1 MSNFASAP
9 HASQRASALR
19 PVACFAVSCTLGW
32 SVIASV
38 QANQVDISYQQP
50 AQAVIDIV
58 DAAPAPRAS
67 VGPGGDY
74 LLVQRYPALPSI
86 EDLASAEYRLAG
98 RRINP
103 DNNTVSQTSYIA
115 DLELVDAHTGDSRA
129 ITGLPEDSRIIG
141 TSWAPNGDYIA
152 VLNMQADSVDLYRI
166 SVASGEA
173 QQWSDV
179 QVNTVWNTS
188 IQWLHDS
195 QGVYL
200 MAVDPERGSEP
211 QAGRAPDGPVITESR
226 GRTAPARTYQDLLGN
241 SHDETLFDYYFSS
254 KIAHVSASGD
264 VTYVGDAGVYNT
276 FSLSPDNNYLLVT
289 ELQRPYSYAVPQSR
303 FARRTD
309 VWNLAGESVYNVAEQ
324 GLADN
329 LPISFDAVI
338 AEPRSMSW
346 RNDAAATLVWAQAAD
361 GGDPRNESEY
371 RDYVYQLAAPF
382 TDDEPQLLASL
393 QSRFSRL
400 VAGDDNNA
408 IVFERWWASREE
420 RAWHIDPT
428 SERDSHLLWERSWQD
443 RYNDPGSPMMTRDE
457 RGRGVLFMDEGQ
469 ILLNGAGASDEG
481 DRPFVDRLDLASGE
495 TERLW
500 RSEAPYYERALSLL
514 DADTMTF
521 LTQRESVNE
530 PADFYRRTLADDSLI
545 ALTDTPHPMPDTQG
559 ISRQLIHY
567 EREDGLPMSATL
579 FLPAGYDQDRDG
591 PLPGIIWAYPREYR
605 STSDAAQV
613 SGSPYEF
620 NRISYWRPQFLATQ
634 GYAVLDNAT
643 MPIVGEGDAKPN
655 DTFIEQ
661 LILNSKAAIGAG
673 ADLGVMDP
681 NRVALGGH
689 SYGAFMTANVL
700 AHSDLFKA
708 GIARSGAYNRS
719 LTPFGFQRE
728 ERTVWDDPQLYLTMS
743 PFFQA
748 HNVNT
753 PLLLIHGA
761 EDNNSG
767 TFPMQ
772 SERFYQAIK
781 GLGGTARLVM
791 LPHESHGYRAR
802 ESVLHM
808 LWETIEWMDEF
819 VKHAESE

>member
-1 MSNFASAP
+1 MSNIASVPVAPQRSFA
-9 HASQRASALR
+9 LG
-19 PVACFAVSCTLGW
+19 PVACIAVSCTLGW
-32 SVIASV
+32 AGISSV
-38 QANQVDISYQQP
+38 QANQVDIPYQQP

-58 DAAPAPRAS
+58 DAAPSPGAS
-67 VGPGGDY
+67 VGPGGNY
-74 LLVQRYPALPSI
+74 LLVQHYPALPSI

-103 DNNTVSQTSYIA
+103 NNNTVSQNRYIA
-115 DLELVDAHTGDSRA
+115 GLELVDTTSGENRKV
-129 ITGLPEDSRIIG
+129 TGLPSNARIIG
-141 TSWAPNGDYIA
+141 TTWAPSGDYIA
-152 VLNMQADSVDLYRI
+152 ALNMHADGVDLYRI

-179 QVNTVWNTS
+179 QVNAVWNTS
-188 IQWLHDS
+188 IHWQHDS
-195 QGVYL
+195 QGVYV

-211 QAGRAPDGPVITESR
+211 QAGVAPKGPVITESR

-254 KIAHVSASGD
+254 KIAHVDLQGE
-264 VTYVGDAGVYNT
+264 VTYIGETGVYNT

-303 FARRTD
+303 FARSTD
-309 VWNLAGESVYNVAEQ
+309 VWTTQGEPVFNVAEQ

-338 AEPRSMSW
+338 AEPRSISW
-346 RNDAAATLVWAQAAD
+346 RNDADATVVWAQAAD
-361 GGDPRNESEY
+361 EGDPRNDSEY

-382 TDDEPQLLASL
+382 NQAEPELLASL
-393 QSRFSRL
+393 QSRFSGL
-400 VAGDDNNA
+400 LAGDDQNA
-408 IVFERWWASREE
+408 IIFERWWSSREE
-420 RAWHIDPT
+420 RAWHIDP
-428 SERDSHLLWERSWQD
+428 SGARDSQLLWERSWQD
-443 RYNDPGSPMMTRDE
+443 RYNDPGTPMLTRDE
-457 RGRGVLFMDEGQ
+457 RGRSVLLMQDGH
-469 ILLNGAGASDEG
+469 ILLNGDGASDEG
-481 DRPFVDRLDLASGE
+481 DRPFVDRMHLASGE

-500 RSEAPYYERALSLL
+500 RSEAPYYERALSVL
-514 DADTMTF
+514 DTTSMTL

-530 PADFYRRTLADDSLI
+530 PADFYRRNLSDASLT
-545 ALTDTPHPMPDTQG
+545 ALTQTPHPMPDTQG
-559 ISRQLIHY
+559 ISRELIHY
-567 EREDGLPMSATL
+567 TREDGLPMSATL
-579 FLPAGYDQDRDG
+579 FLPAGYDKERDG
-591 PLPGIIWAYPREYR
+591 LLPGIIWAYPREYR
-605 STSDAAQV
+605 SASDAAQV

-643 MPIVGEGDAKPN
+643 MPIVGEGDALPN

-748 HNVNT
+748 HQITT

-781 GLGGTARLVM
+781 GLGGTSRLVM
-791 LPHESHGYRAR
+791 LPHESHGYQAR

-808 LWETIEWMDEF
+808 LWETVEWLDEF
-819 VKHAESE
+819 VKNAAE